1 MNDDPIR
8 PVAVEPR
15 NDFRIWIKF
24 QDGQEGEID
33 LSHLAGNGIF
43 KAWNDRAFFESV
55 RINSYDEV
63 AWGDDIDLCPDSLY
77 MQLTGKPV
85 EEIWPRLAIAK
96 INA

>member
-1 MNDDPIR
+1 MNDDPTR

-15 NDFRIWIKF
+15 NGFRIWIKF

-63 AWGDDIDLCPDSLY
+63 AWGDEIDMCPDALY
-77 MQLTGKPV
+77 LQLTGKPV
-85 EEIWPRLAIAK
+85 EEIWLGLAATK